1 MVFSEHYVIVDILYW
16 DIMLILRAGE
26 EVSHQDMSASETW
39 GDSILNKPYQGGIFF
54 FKCKIPFIVFVFV
67 FLYGSFEKYVSN
79 ISLKNLYLGMK
90 GNSLDEIDIFDQ
102 YVSEI

>member
-54 FKCKIPFIVFVFV
+54 F
-67 FLYGSFEKYVSN
+67 
-79 ISLKNLYLGMK
+79 
-90 GNSLDEIDIFDQ
+90 
-102 YVSEI
+102 